1 MTAPDRRTGRKK
13 TIDDIVKGLQTAA
26 TLMQAW
32 SLTTSEHT
40 RIQRQLDE
48 LQVEVDVHR
57 SGCDRAMSPIEWH
70 LEEAANYCRGK
81 KMSMDE
87 WEYVRDLWAGVGVTL
102 APCKPAELD
111 EKEPIDDNFD
121 RAMELLK

>member
-1 MTAPDRRTGRKK
+1 MIAPDRRTGGET
-13 TIDDIVKGLQTAA
+13 TIRDIVKGIQTATILVRTA
-26 TLMQAW
+26 TL
-32 SLTTSEHT
+32 TTNAYA

-48 LQVEVDVHR
+48 LQNEVDVHR

-87 WEYVRDLWAGVGVTL
+87 WEYNRDLWAGVGVTL
-102 APCKPAELD
+102 APCKPHVEED
-111 EKEPIDDNFD
+111 VNPIDDTFD